1 MPDFSTSF
9 FLSNSS
15 DNPAY
20 PPARFR
26 LPNGQSRYSS
36 SCALEDLQAIGL
48 QGPLEIPDKQPD
60 EVIKWSSDLKKF
72 VATPVEESE
81 LEKLKIDKFVRT
93 VLKDILNTK
102 QDFLIQ
108 LNHCYEEYVKEKAL
122 YYCKIEAAL
131 SSIELLTFADIP
143 AEVTCVSCEK
153 ELKFHYQDYKNCHY
167 DSWRKSYETYG
178 IIINMEDKFKPYF
191 EVDSSWV
198 KGSQPLPDALKPPF
212 AFDFRDA

>member
-9 FLSNSS
+9 FLSDSS
-15 DNPAY
+15 DNPVS
-20 PPARFR
+20 PPARFH

-60 EVIKWSSDLKKF
+60 EVIKWSSDLNKF
-72 VATPVEESE
+72 VAVPVDEGER
-81 LEKLKIDKFVRT
+81 EKLRINESVRT
-93 VLKDILNTK
+93 VLQDMLSTK
-102 QDFLIQ
+102 QDFLTKID
-108 LNHCYEEYVKEKAL
+108 HCYEEYMKEKAL

-131 SSIELLTFADIP
+131 SSTELLTFADIP

-153 ELKFHYQDYKNCHY
+153 ELEVYYEDYKNCHY
-167 DSWRKSYETYG
+167 DSWKNSYETYG
-178 IIINMEDKFKPYF
+178 IILHMEDKFKPYF

-198 KGSQPLPDALKPPF
+198 KGSQPLPDALEPPF